1 MDSTTESA
9 VTRIEQPD
17 GLAQLQTRVLSINED
32 MSEDDVLAI
41 SEAIDAAYERI
52 KELRAM
58 RDEAMI
64 GYLKEHGPI
73 EAGEML
79 YVASKDKSVKCR
91 DLGATAMAALDASG
105 GDWDTFAS
113 MLSANAFKY
122 GAFKGLA
129 GEDKFNECFETIERD
144 KVAFKKI
151 NQRFIKPKAKGA
163 G

>member
-1 MDSTTESA
+1 MTTNETT
-9 VTRIEQPD
+9 VTRIDPPD
-17 GLAQLQTRVLSINED
+17 KLTQLQTRVLSINED
-32 MSEDDVLAI
+32 MSEDDVLSI
-41 SEAIDAAYERI
+41 SEAIDAMYERV

-79 YVASKDKSVKCR
+79 YVASKDKSLKCR

-129 GEDKFNECFETIERD
+129 GQEKFDECFETIERD

-151 NQRFIKPKAKGA
+151 NTRFLKG
-163 G
+163 GKS